1 MFCGFTGAAKS
12 VTVFSAFD
20 NMASSS
26 EEYTFLKINF
36 SSRTSSGDFQ
46 KNIEE
51 NIEKRSLRIYGPKAI
66 GKKMVMLIDD
76 LNMP

>member
-1 MFCGFTGAAKS
+1 MFCGFSGAAKS

-66 GKKMVMLIDD
+66 GKKMVVLIDD